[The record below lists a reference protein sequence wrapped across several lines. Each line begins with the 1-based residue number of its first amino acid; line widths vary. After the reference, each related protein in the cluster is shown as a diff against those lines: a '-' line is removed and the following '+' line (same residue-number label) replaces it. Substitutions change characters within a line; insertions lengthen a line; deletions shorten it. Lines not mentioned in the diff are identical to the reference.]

1 MADSYW
7 AYRSLLCHFNGTNGS
22 QSFVDEKGHTLTA
35 YNASAFIGTADSVFG
50 GAALELAQ
58 ATGSAV
64 KTTDSAGEFAFS
76 GDFDIRLRAK
86 FTQINDNS
94 RNVLVAYG
102 HDATDQDWWEL
113 AVTKGASGSSNALK
127 LTICVGGTQ
136 QSQSFTNGPGSFIG
150 SINTWYAI
158 AIKRVGSTVTAY
170 LSGAVQGS
178 GSLANSL
185 TATGKRLDIGGL
197 SYDGSTISERSYCRI
212 DELRITNGMS
222 DLPASGGYTV
232 ETVEFEAGAGTL
244 TLTTTTA
251 HLVYTGYQT
260 TLPTYIRAATGHL
273 VYNGQQ
279 ALVAYGPY
287 YATQTGHLNYT
298 GHAPSVF
305 QGRFI
310 EAVTGHLTYSG
321 KQASILVGT
330 SLETAAGHLSYS
342 GKPCAVNKTLR
353 LTPATGKLS
362 YNGKQASLLRAV
374 NAATGRLTY
383 SGKQATVAHV
393 MPFETAT
400 GHLSYSGKSAAI
412 VQHKS
417 LLSQPAHLVFS
428 GHAGVVLQASA
439 ALFEDVAEVFVRPV
453 SEKQTVVW
461 TP

>member
-76 GDFDIRLRAK
+76 GDFEIRLRVK
-86 FTQINDNS
+86 FTQIDNNS
-94 RNVLVAYG
+94 RQVLVAYG

-113 AVTKGASGSSNALK
+113 ALTKGTGSNALK

-136 QSQSFTNGPGSFIG
+136 QSLSFTNGPGSFIA

-178 GSLANSL
+178 GSMTNSL

-232 ETVEFEAGAGTL
+232 ETAEFETGAGTL
-244 TLTTTTA
+244 TLATATA

-273 VYNGQQ
+273 VYNGQP

-287 YATQTGHLNYT
+287 YATQTGHLSFT
-298 GHAPSVF
+298 GKTADVF
-305 QGRFI
+305 RGVVLT
-310 EAVTGHLTYSG
+310 ATTGHLAYSG
-321 KQASILVGT
+321 KQASIFVGLWVGAT
-330 SLETAAGHLSYS
+330 TGHLVNT
-342 GKPCAVNKTLR
+342 GKACAVQTTR
-353 LTPATGKLS
+353 RVSTATGRLS
-362 YNGKQASLLRAV
+362 YTGSSPSLARAIQPI
-374 NAATGRLTY
+374 TGRLTY
-383 SGKQATVAHV
+383 SGKLTVVARTNLFA
-393 MPFETAT
+393 PGAGRLAYT
-400 GHLSYSGKSAAI
+400 GHQPAITQPKSLASGSGNLSYSGHSGI
-412 VQHKS
+412 VI
-417 LLSQPAHLVFS
+417 
-428 GHAGVVLQASA
+428 QASA

-453 SEKQTVVW
+453 SEKQTAVW